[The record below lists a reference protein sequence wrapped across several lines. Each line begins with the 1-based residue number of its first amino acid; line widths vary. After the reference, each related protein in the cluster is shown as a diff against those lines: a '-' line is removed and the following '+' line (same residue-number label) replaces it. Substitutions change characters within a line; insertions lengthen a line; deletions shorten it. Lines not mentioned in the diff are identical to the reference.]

1 MSRTGFS
8 PEKVKGRD
16 SPPSSKSYVVASSCQ
31 KYFTDAVKTE
41 SSLRGPITLH
51 HV

>member
-16 SPPSSKSYVVASSCQ
+16 SPPSSEYYIQASSYQ
-31 KYFTDAVKTE
+31 RYFTNAVKTE
-41 SSLRGPITLH
+41 SSLRGPLTLH